1 MLLFVHFGMNTFT
14 DRDWGDG
21 TEAPSQ
27 FNPTDVNP
35 RQWARVAKEAGFKG
49 LIFTAKHHEGFA
61 LWPSRYTDFSVANSP
76 WRNGEGD
83 VVRAVAE
90 ACRKEG
96 IKFGIYLSPW
106 DRHEPSYGTPAYND
120 FYVNQLTELLTGYG
134 PVFEVWMDGAHGD
147 GVNPNYDFERF
158 WATVREHQPGA
169 VIAIAGPDVRWVGNE
184 RGVARETEWSARGD
198 RWYPAECDLPNRP
211 RWFWVGHLDDD
222 VMSLERHLDVYFT
235 SVGRNC
241 TLLLN
246 VPPNRDGVIPEP
258 DVRRLMEMRAVLDAI
273 FDEDLATYRPS
284 TASNVREDSVA
295 WGPEQ
300 AVDPRPGTFWATDDD
315 TVEAWIEI
323 DLEEAK
329 TFNVIELKE
338 PIAYGQRVE
347 AYRVEAWRDGAWETV
362 ARGTTIG
369 YRKLDRPG
377 TVTARR
383 VRLVI
388 ESSRAAPAIERFGLY
403 FGSDVP
409 EPSE

>member
-1 MLLFVHFGMNTFT
+1 M
-14 DRDWGDG
+14 
-21 TEAPSQ
+21 
-27 FNPTDVNP
+27 
-35 RQWARVAKEAGFKG
+35 
-49 LIFTAKHHEGFA
+49 
-61 LWPSRYTDFSVANSP
+61 
-76 WRNGEGD
+76 
-83 VVRAVAE
+83 
-90 ACRKEG
+90 
-96 IKFGIYLSPW
+96 
-106 DRHEPSYGTPAYND
+106 
-120 FYVNQLTELLTGYG
+120 NQLTELLTGYG

-147 GVNPNYDFERF
+147 GVNPNYDFKRF

-184 RGVARETEWSARGD
+184 TGVARETEWSVQGN

-258 DVRRLMEMRAVLDAI
+258 DVRRLMEMRAVLDET
-273 FDEDLATYRPS
+273 FDEDLATRRPA

-295 WGPEQ
+295 WGPSQ

-315 TVEAWIEI
+315 TVEAWIEV
-323 DLEEAK
+323 DLEEGK

-409 EPSE
+409 EPSP